1 MLKKLLEKLREI
13 GPGAMAFY
21 AVLCFLGLLIALSIV
36 EAVSMFVMSESDAPK
51 EVVVTVTGKYLTGR
65 YNDRPTLEISWTD
78 EETGELCGALKDV
91 DSQVFAVTREGD
103 KFQAEVTLHR
113 NDSLMIGPQTC
124 YTIEMGGKL
133 P

>member
-1 MLKKLLEKLREI
+1 MLKKLLERLREI
-13 GPGAMAFY
+13 GSGAMAFY
-21 AVLCFLGLLIALSIV
+21 TVVCFLGLLIALLIA
-36 EAVSMFVMSESDAPK
+36 ETVSMFAMSESDAPK

-65 YNDRPTLEISWTD
+65 YNDRPTLELSWTD
-78 EETGELCGALKDV
+78 DETGELCGVLKDV

-113 NDSLMIGPQTC
+113 SDSLMCEPQTS
-124 YTIEMGGKL
+124 YTIEMGGRL